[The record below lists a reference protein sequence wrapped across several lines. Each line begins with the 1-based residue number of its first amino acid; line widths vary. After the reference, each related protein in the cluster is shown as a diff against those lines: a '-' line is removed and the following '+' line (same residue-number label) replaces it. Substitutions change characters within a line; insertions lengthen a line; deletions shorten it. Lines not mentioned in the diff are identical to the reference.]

1 MALWSEPRASVN
13 TQKVY
18 SKIRRFIVIKYMQS
32 HSICVPIHTYSG
44 QATSKPGVNP
54 ADHAPL
60 VKYNEEVV
68 YHELEDKMAINKMP
82 LSLIVE
88 DLTINFNPYS
98 RVCFSKPHTFQH
110 NIKVRKIGR
119 IAPEHL
125 PRLIRY
131 YRERV
136 GVMDTDADDV
146 EELMETEVE
155 DMSGSMEVKSE
166 DMEGL
171 MDAETDHMEELIE
184 TKHDRSEGKG
194 KQLQEKAKPSSFS
207 E

>member
-1 MALWSEPRASVN
+1 
-13 TQKVY
+13 
-18 SKIRRFIVIKYMQS
+18 MQS

-44 QATSKPGVNP
+44 QGTSKPGVNP

-60 VKYNEEVV
+60 VKNNEEVV

-119 IAPEHL
+119 IAPGHL
-125 PRLIRY
+125 PRLIQY

-146 EELMETEVE
+146 EELMEAEVE
-155 DMSGSMEVKSE
+155 DMGGSMELKSD

-171 MDAETDHMEELIE
+171 MEAETDHTNELTE
-184 TKHDRSEGKG
+184 AKHDGSEDKG
-194 KQLQEKAKPSSFS
+194 EELQEKAKASSFS